1 MVVTTSWAT
10 ARRGL
15 AAVILSR
22 SSNPIGW
29 GSIPNLQNVFGG

>member
-1 MVVTTSWAT
+1 MGVTTPWAT
-10 ARRGL
+10 ARHGL

-29 GSIPNLQNVFGG
+29 GSVPNLQDVFGG